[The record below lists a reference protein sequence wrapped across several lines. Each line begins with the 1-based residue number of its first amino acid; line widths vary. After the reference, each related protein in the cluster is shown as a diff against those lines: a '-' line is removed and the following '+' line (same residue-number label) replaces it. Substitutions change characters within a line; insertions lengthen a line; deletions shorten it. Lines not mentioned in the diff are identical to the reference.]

1 MITPRIVV
9 VGSMNMDLVARVSR
23 LPRPGETV
31 FGNALAYIPGGK
43 GANQAVAAARLG
55 AHVTMCGRL
64 GDDAFAAE
72 LRDSLSKAGV
82 DVSSV
87 RTSNGE
93 SSGVAWIGVDD
104 DGLNCITVIAGA
116 NGRVTIDDVQ
126 HWDDLIRQADVVIV
140 QGEIPLVAIEAVLAQ
155 ASRAGVRSVF
165 DVAPVPAEPLTETCW
180 QADIISPNQWEA
192 EQLTGL
198 PVDSWP
204 AAEAAALALYQMGA
218 RTVILKLGALGALI
232 AEPGQPAIRM
242 PACEI
247 DAVDTTAAGDAFTAA
262 LAVAWAEGATL
273 PDAARFACA
282 AGACA
287 AQKLGAQPAMPTRAA
302 VEAQLATNTKAE

>member
-1 MITPRIVV
+1 MTPPQIVV
-9 VGSMNMDLVARVSR
+9 IGSINMDLVARVAR

-55 AHVTMCGRL
+55 AKVTLCGRL
-64 GDDAFAAE
+64 GDDAFATV
-72 LRDSLSKAGV
+72 LRDSLSASGV

-87 RTSNGE
+87 RTSAGH

-104 DGLNCITVIAGA
+104 AGLNCITVIAGA
-116 NGRVTIDDVQ
+116 NGCVTIDDVQ

-140 QGEIPLVAIEAVLAQ
+140 QGEIPLPAIEAVLAQ
-155 ASRAGVRSVF
+155 AQRAGVRSIF
-165 DVAPVPAEPLTETCW
+165 DVAPVPNEPLPAACW
-180 QADIISPNQWEA
+180 QADILSPNQLEA

-198 PVDSWP
+198 PVDSW
-204 AAEAAALALYQMGA
+204 ATAEAAALALHQMGA
-218 RTVILKLGALGALI
+218 RTVVLKLGQMGALI
-232 AEPGQPAIRM
+232 HEPGQPAICL

-247 DAVDTTAAGDAFTAA
+247 EATDTTAAGDAFTAA
-262 LAVAWAEGATL
+262 LAVAWAEGVSLAE
-273 PDAARFACA
+273 AARFACA

-287 AQKLGAQPAMPTRAA
+287 AQHLGAQPAMPTRAA
-302 VEAQLATNTKAE
+302 VEALLAATP